1 MSAEIAERAS
11 GLLGPR
17 ENRVTHVHRDVE
29 VLNSI
34 GGEFCPLRGRSF
46 SKGPD
51 EFAAAVREWDE
62 SKKGG
67 ASQFRPREYP
77 LCDIAMLNDIG
88 HRGTKGNGFS
98 PRPMQRGF

>member
-1 MSAEIAERAS
+1 MLKYLPALAANSADCEDGHSRR
-11 GLLGPR
+11 GL
-17 ENRVTHVHRDVE
+17 
-29 VLNSI
+29 
-34 GGEFCPLRGRSF
+34 
-46 SKGPD
+46 D
-51 EFAAAVREWDE
+51 EFPAAVREWDE